1 MHPKMSAQRRDF
13 DESKYLSLI
22 KDDELLE
29 KHNRTWHKVRN
40 SIKELFDS
48 ESVYNQSYL
57 K

>member
-1 MHPKMSAQRRDF
+1 MHKEEILM
-13 DESKYLSLI
+13 KVNILSLI

-29 KHNRTWHKVRN
+29 KHNKTWHKVRN